1 MTAVLEGKLGDF
13 SLPDIFQ
20 LIALTGK
27 SGALLVTSTDA
38 QGRILFNDGEVC
50 YAVAD
55 VKRVAI
61 GARLVQA
68 GLATEEE
75 ILHVLETKRSEGFQG
90 SLAQALLQS
99 VEVDEAELDLFMRSQ
114 IEDAVFDLLRLTE
127 ATFTFDAS
135 VEPDTTVGMTVSTEH
150 LIVEGGRRLAEWSA
164 IREHIPGSEVVLV
177 LSPNAGATEG
187 RVSIT
192 AAQWHVLTLVDGRRT
207 VADIVDLSGQ
217 GEFNTSRLL
226 AGMAAQGLVEVF
238 QTPDGQTGAFS
249 DMLGRRYRLRRIEE
263 LELGA
268 PSRSG
273 SRTDRS
279 AAAAAAAS
287 GSRAPLIPQQ
297 RRGPVSDRRSASE
310 PRLAAGSAPVATVR
324 PLHPE
329 TAKSEVQAAQGA
341 PQASRSPAERAEGGK
356 DAPDEP
362 REDEQSEQAEQ
373 AEQEPKHAVPAPRH
387 GETAAQP
394 AATAEGGEVGEEDP
408 SKQAAPVA
416 VGANGNGGVRTG
428 SNGTN
433 HVGADP
439 TQAPPSR
446 VSSTV
451 DRAQV
456 ARELAS
462 LGLGADEPVAAPRAD
477 GAAPSPVDSGGQQA
491 SNGSNGS
498 NGSNA
503 DRRLTRDEDVN
514 KGLLLRLIDGVKGA

>member
-1 MTAVLEGKLGDF
+1 VLEGKLGDF

-20 LIALTGK
+20 LIALTRK

-68 GLATEEE
+68 GLATEEQV
-75 ILHVLETKRSEGFQG
+75 LQVLETKRAEGFQG

-127 ATFTFDAS
+127 ASFAFDAS
-135 VEPDTTVGMTVSTEH
+135 VEPDTSVGMTVSTEH

-177 LSPNAGATEG
+177 LSPNAGATDG

-207 VADIVDLSGQ
+207 VADIVDLAGH
-217 GEFNTSRLL
+217 GEFQTSRLL
-226 AGMAAQGLVEVF
+226 AAMAAQGLVEVF
-238 QTPDGQTGAFS
+238 QTPEGQTGAFS

-263 LELGA
+263 LELGQ
-268 PSRSG
+268 PSRTG

-279 AAAAAAAS
+279 AGAAAA
-287 GSRAPLIPQQ
+287 GPREPLIPQQ
-297 RRGPVSDRRSASE
+297 PRGPSAVRAHAPAAPS
-310 PRLAAGSAPVATVR
+310 PLAAVRALQPAMASSAPAG
-324 PLHPE
+324 P
-329 TAKSEVQAAQGA
+329 AAEPAAGA
-341 PQASRSPAERAEGGK
+341 SLLTEMGE
-356 DAPDEP
+356 DAAGND
-362 REDEQSEQAEQ
+362 
-373 AEQEPKHAVPAPRH
+373 QEAVH
-387 GETAAQP
+387 TETAANGP
-394 AATAEGGEVGEEDP
+394 THRDEKVADAAADDSP
-408 SKQAAPVA
+408 SSDGDARTDAPSAAA
-416 VGANGNGGVRTG
+416 DAASADGASG
-428 SNGTN
+428 SG
-433 HVGADP
+433 
-439 TQAPPSR
+439 
-446 VSSTV
+446 SSTTSSQTGPPGARPPTAV

-462 LGLGADEPVAAPRAD
+462 LGLGGEDGPVARPTVPSESSP
-477 GAAPSPVDSGGQQA
+477 AASTAQPA
-491 SNGSNGS
+491 AAAENGSGS
-498 NGSNA
+498 TEGHQK
-503 DRRLTRDEDVN
+503 LIRDEDVN